1 MSKPSTDER
10 IQDLQAQLDAHADH
24 VRDLSSDT
32 SIPLEARS
40 LMAALIDTVYDL
52 GVAVAER
59 SEQEWASVV
68 DELSTTAVD
77 DLVIAMHR
85 LAQTESLYATSRR
98 TQHGPSARALRII
111 RPEQE
116 TL

>member
-1 MSKPSTDER
+1 MSKPSTDKR

-52 GVAVAER
+52 GSGDGR
-59 SEQEWASVV
+59 
-68 DELSTTAVD
+68 
-77 DLVIAMHR
+77 LVIAAAKRFGARGINPPSSIVPHVNR
-85 LAQTESLYATSRR
+85 PADAVGLFSR
-98 TQHGPSARALRII
+98 P
-111 RPEQE
+111 
-116 TL
+116 